1 MAALKQSQITQEI
14 IQPISAFGESV

>member
-14 IQPISAFGESV
+14 IEPISAFGTSV

>member
-14 IQPISAFGESV
+14 IMPISEFGKNV